1 MLFGPDTTSQA
12 DPDALRERL
21 LSVVRV
27 TISRLRRVSAE
38 IGDLGR
44 AGVELTIPPVLPAVS
59 ESLATSVGRLVEGCT
74 QLEQRDVGRP
84 FRVVL
89 MGQTTAGK
97 STLFRYLTGM
107 SETRIGDGRQ
117 RTTREI
123 SIGTVADLDIE
134 VVDTPGVGAM
144 DGQVDF
150 DMAFTQV
157 ADADLILWV
166 APTFAA
172 QLSTGLALE
181 QLADLGKPILVALNC
196 RHDISTEIG
205 LLDMLEEPDL
215 VFSED
220 ALRNL
225 APITRFL
232 SLAGGRFIRAVP
244 IHAQAALRSAT
255 HHPESEESRT
265 LHENSRI
272 DDLVQE
278 LLAQRDRTAELR
290 RLVSIGDFV
299 RIELLEASSSL
310 ASSILLAR
318 ASLAA
323 CEGNQRDFARR
334 AERRV
339 ADAHTELQSAFGQA
353 LAARERWIER
363 VDVDQSDRA
372 LNSQWELEIIRLREE
387 VARDAAAVG
396 ERLEHALRDIAID
409 VAQDWSQV
417 QVEGFR
423 DLIGRG
429 AIWGNRLI
437 KVGGR
442 FAVGAAG
449 LVAGTKLGAVAGT
462 FFGPGPG
469 NVIGAVAGALFG
481 LIAGL
486 LGADRAI
493 DWVGDRVFRNS
504 AEVHERRRQR
514 VREQL
519 SQRLTEV
526 REKLF
531 VAEQHVRDGWLESVA
546 QANSRHVVSTGAARN
561 LLIELES
568 LAALHLEPALARVDA
583 DIARELLSVLGR
595 GRAAAALTHAT
606 RWRGAGMAVEL
617 PEPAFSELVL
627 FPLDSSV
634 ECIVPTAQ
642 HSMRSTS
649 ALQIIRSLTD
659 HEVTIHEMM
668 PDSLRVSLASPVVPG
683 VREAWESLAFAHTG
697 LSTQIQEPLE
707 GDTP

>member
-1 MLFGPDTTSQA
+1 MLFGADTTSQA

-21 LSVVRV
+21 LSVVRE
-27 TISRLRRVSAE
+27 TISSLRRVSAE
-38 IGDLGR
+38 MGGSGG
-44 AGVELTIPPVLPAVS
+44 AGVELSTPPTLVAVS
-59 ESLATSVGRLVEGCT
+59 ESLATSVVRLVEGCS
-74 QLEQRDVGRP
+74 QLEQRDVERP

-97 STLFRYLTGM
+97 STLFRYLTGL
-107 SETRIGDGRQ
+107 SETRIGEGRQ

-144 DGQVDF
+144 DGQDDF
-150 DMAFTQV
+150 DTAFTQV
-157 ADADLILWV
+157 AGADLILWV

-232 SLAGGRFIRAVP
+232 SRAGGRFLRAVP
-244 IHAQAALRSAT
+244 IHAQAALRSVT
-255 HHPESEESRT
+255 QPPESEESRI

-278 LLAQRDRTAELR
+278 LLTQRDRTAELR
-290 RLVSIGDFV
+290 PLVSIGDFV
-299 RIELLEASSSL
+299 RMELLEATSSL
-310 ASSILLAR
+310 ASSIVLAR

-339 ADAHTELQSAFGQA
+339 ADALTELQSASGRA

-372 LNSQWELEIIRLREE
+372 LNSQWEQEIIQLRED
-387 VARDAAAVG
+387 VARDATAVG
-396 ERLEHALRDIAID
+396 ERLEHALSEIAID
-409 VAQDWSQV
+409 VAEDWSQV

-442 FAVGAAG
+442 FALGAAG
-449 LVAGTKLGAVAGT
+449 LVAGAKLGAVVGT
-462 FFGPGPG
+462 AFGPGPG
-469 NVIGAVAGALFG
+469 SVIGAVAGALIG
-481 LIAGL
+481 WIAL
-486 LGADRAI
+486 ELGANRAI
-493 DWVGDRVFRNS
+493 DWLGDRVFRS
-504 AEVHERRRQR
+504 PAEVHERRRQR

-519 SQRLTEV
+519 SQRLSEV
-526 REKLF
+526 REKL
-531 VAEQHVRDGWLESVA
+531 VAAEQQVRDGWLESVA
-546 QANSRHVVSTGAARN
+546 HANFRHAASTSAARN
-561 LLIELES
+561 LLIALES
-568 LAALHLEPALARVDA
+568 LTAMHLEPALARVDA

-595 GRAAAALTHAT
+595 GRAAAALTRAT

-627 FPLDSSV
+627 FPLDGSV
-634 ECIVPTAQ
+634 ECIVPTAEY
-642 HSMRSTS
+642 SMRSTS

-659 HEVTIHEMM
+659 HEVTIHTMKPE
-668 PDSLRVSLASPVVPG
+668 SLRVSLASPVAPG
-683 VREAWESLAFAHTG
+683 VREAWESLALAHTG
-697 LSTQIQEPLE
+697 LSTRIQEPLE
-707 GDTP
+707 GD